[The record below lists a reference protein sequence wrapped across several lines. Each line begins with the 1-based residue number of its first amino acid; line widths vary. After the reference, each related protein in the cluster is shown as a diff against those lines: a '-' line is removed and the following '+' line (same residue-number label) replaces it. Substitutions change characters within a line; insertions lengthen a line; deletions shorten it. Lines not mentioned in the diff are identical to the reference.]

1 VPTAVAKAVRRRI
14 ERHGER
20 FWRYSDFADLP
31 ITAVTKAL
39 SRLEKSGQLQRLS
52 KGVYYR
58 SRPTAFGV
66 SRPNKTLLQPM
77 AAEKTPVFPAG
88 LAAAGVLGLTTQN
101 SSRQEVST
109 SALSLPRK
117 LLGEDTIVYRSRP
130 AAWRRLKPGDA
141 AMLETLRK
149 RASTSE
155 FSREETLRR
164 ILEQLSA
171 TGRFEALMEVALT
184 EPPRVRAMLGA
195 MGQQLK
201 KPKKY
206 LQRLRASLNP
216 ASRYDF
222 GLLAGLQHAEF
233 WNARVRSPR

>member
-1 VPTAVAKAVRRRI
+1 MQKTVTKEIRKRI

-52 KGVYYR
+52 KGIYYR

-88 LAAAGVLGLTTQN
+88 LAAAGMLGLTTQN
-101 SSRQEVST
+101 SSKGEVST

-117 LLGEDTIVYRSRP
+117 LIGENTIIHRARP
-130 AAWRRLKPGDA
+130 AAWKCLKPEEA
-141 AMLETLRK
+141 AMLELLRN

-155 FSREETLRR
+155 LSREQTLQR
-164 ILEQLSA
+164 ILEQMSES
-171 TGRFEALMEVALT
+171 GRFEALLKVAMT

-195 MGQQLK
+195 IGQQLN
-201 KPKKY
+201 KPKKH
-206 LQRLRASLNP
+206 LQQLRFSLNP
-216 ASRYDF
+216 ITRYNF
-222 GLLAGLQHAEF
+222 GALAGLPHARQ
-233 WNARVRSPR
+233 WNAR

>member
-1 VPTAVAKAVRRRI
+1 MKTVVAKEVRERI
-14 ERHGER
+14 ERHGES

-31 ITAVTKAL
+31 VTAVAKIL

-58 SRPTAFGV
+58 SRPTAFGA

-88 LAAAGVLGLTTQN
+88 LAAASVLGLSSQN
-101 SSRQEVST
+101 SSRREVST

-117 LLGEDTIVYRSRP
+117 LLGEDVVVYRARP
-130 AAWRRLKPGDA
+130 AAWKGLKPEDA
-141 AMLETLRK
+141 AMLEVLRQ

-164 ILEQLSA
+164 ILAKLSK
-171 TGRFEALMEVALT
+171 TGRFEALMKVALT

-195 MGQQLK
+195 IGQQLK
-201 KPKKY
+201 KPKNH
-206 LQRLRASLNP
+206 LQQLRASLNP
-216 ASRYDF
+216 VSRYNF
-222 GLLAGLQHAEF
+222 GVLAGLQYAEY
-233 WNARVRSPR
+233 WNAKVRSPR